1 MPLMP
6 KRVKYRKVSKGSRA
20 GYATS
25 GTELAYGEFG
35 LKALTRGLLTA
46 TQIEACRVAINREM
60 KRKGKL
66 WIRVFPD
73 KPVTRKPI
81 EVRMGGGK
89 GNPEFWAAVILPGK
103 VLFEVGGVS
112 EEVAKQDL
120 MSTENNNRGAR
131 KVRKGVVVSKSGAKT
146 VKVQVSY
153 RELHPVYGK
162 VITRTKNYQ
171 AHDEADTAKVGDTVT
186 IMETRPLSAT
196 KRWRIVK

>member
-1 MPLMP
+1 MP
-6 KRVKYRKVSKGSRA
+6 KRVKFRKVSKGNRS

-73 KPVTRKPI
+73 KRHPPRQGPLRGRRRERGSREGVPPSRGDQD
-81 EVRMGGGK
+81 R
-89 GNPEFWAAVILPGK
+89 NPYEIHNPRR
-103 VLFEVGGVS
+103 S
-112 EEVAKQDL
+112 QDL